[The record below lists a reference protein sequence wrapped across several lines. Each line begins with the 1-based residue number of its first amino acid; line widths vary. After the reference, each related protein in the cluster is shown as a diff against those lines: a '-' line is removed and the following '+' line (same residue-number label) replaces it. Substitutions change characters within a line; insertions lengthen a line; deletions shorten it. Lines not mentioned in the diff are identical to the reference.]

1 MPVVRSQRKML
12 KRNLL
17 YTGIT
22 RAQKFLI
29 LCGEREEFKAGIQ
42 RADELNRQT
51 SLQERLQAYGEGAQE
66 ADVVEETVVHDEQV
80 DPLVDYALT
89 TATMLAVDP
98 MIGMQGTTPYTFL
111 QDVD

>member
-1 MPVVRSQRKML
+1 MCIRDIYS
-12 KRNLL
+12 
-17 YTGIT
+17 GIT

-51 SLQERLQAYGEGAQE
+51 TLQERLRAYGQDAEE
-66 ADVVEETVVHDEQV
+66 AEQDVVEEVVTEV
-80 DPLVDYALT
+80 EAAEPLGDPALT
-89 TATMLAVDP
+89 TATLLAIDP

-111 QDVD
+111 KDVD